1 MTETKPLA
9 GSAAIV
15 TGGAR
20 NIGRAICL
28 ALADAGAD
36 IGVNTRRDEDGM
48 NEVVAAIQAAG
59 GNAIGIV
66 GDVSNE
72 ADVTALTGAVRE
84 AFGRIDIV
92 VNNAALR
99 TVSPLAELTLEQ
111 WRAVMAVNLEATFL
125 MARSCVGAMSEN
137 GGGRIVSIGGSSGH
151 TGAVGRA
158 HVIAS
163 KAGLVGLIKAIAVEF
178 GGQGITANLVV
189 PGNIDTVRSTSTD
202 AAVSR
207 PGGRANLVGR
217 IGRPEEVAAMV
228 RFLCLPESAYITGQT
243 IHVNGG
249 GYLP

>member
-9 GSAAIV
+9 GRAAIV

-20 NIGRAICL
+20 NVGRAICL

-36 IGVNTRRDEDGM
+36 IGVNANRDVDGM
-48 NEVVAAIQAAG
+48 NEVVAAIEAG
-59 GNAIGIV
+59 GGKAIGIR

-72 ADVTALTGAVRE
+72 ADVTAMTGAVLD

-92 VNNAALR
+92 VNNAAIR
-99 TVSPLAELTLEQ
+99 TTSPLAELTLEQ

-125 MARSCVGAMSEN
+125 LARSCVGPMSEN
-137 GGGRIVSIGGSSGH
+137 GGGRIVSIGGRSGH
-151 TGAVGRA
+151 AGAAGRA

-189 PGNIDTVRSTSTD
+189 PGHIDTVHGDS
-202 AAVSR
+202 AGEAVSR
-207 PGGRANLVGR
+207 PGGQSNLVGR
-217 IGRPEEVAAMV
+217 KGRPEEVAAMV
-228 RFLCLPESAYITGQT
+228 RFLCLPEAAYITGQT